1 MRPPAQVRAVREII
15 GLARAEFAELTGAL
29 RKEERARLWDVCRL
43 LFLTPQTFVNDL
55 EGGVCPA
62 SSVVCLV
69 VDEAHK
75 ASGDHAYVQVMM
87 GAIRRAIRRF
97 GVEFWAIL

>member
-87 GAIRRAIRRF
+87 GATRRATRRAIRR
-97 GVEFWAIL
+97 AIL